1 MREYFVLIILINAA
15 VLKNE
20 KRNKT
25 ILISFDGMRWDYLD
39 KYGPFKNFDEL
50 RKNGVYTDGLQSQF
64 VTKARIQTVWFIL
77 YESYH
82 RCGIELK
89 YKNFGRSGD
98 PW

>member
-64 VTKARIQTVWFIL
+64 VTKARVHTV
-77 YESYH
+77 
-82 RCGIELK
+82 
-89 YKNFGRSGD
+89 
-98 PW
+98 

>member
-1 MREYFVLIILINAA
+1 MTTLMRKYFLLLIFINAA

-64 VTKARIQTVWFIL
+64 VTKAGVHTV
-77 YESYH
+77 
-82 RCGIELK
+82 
-89 YKNFGRSGD
+89 
-98 PW
+98 

>member
-1 MREYFVLIILINAA
+1 MIILIRKYFLVFSIINAT

-39 KYGPFKNFDEL
+39 KYGPFQNFDLL

-64 VTKARIQTVWFIL
+64 VTKKRV
-77 YESYH
+77 H
-82 RCGIELK
+82 RSHRSPMIELI
-89 YKNFGRSGD
+89 YYI
-98 PW
+98 

>member
-1 MREYFVLIILINAA
+1 MIILIRKYFLVLSIINAT

-39 KYGPFKNFDEL
+39 KYGPFQNFDLL

-64 VTKARIQTVWFIL
+64 VTKKRV
-77 YESYH
+77 H
-82 RCGIELK
+82 RRHRSPMIELI
-89 YKNFGRSGD
+89 YNMSHT
-98 PW
+98 

>member
-1 MREYFVLIILINAA
+1 MIVLMRIYFLVSIVINAT

-39 KYGPFKNFDEL
+39 KYGPFKNFDAL

-64 VTKARIQTVWFIL
+64 VTKERIHTT
-77 YESYH
+77 EA
-82 RCGIELK
+82 
-89 YKNFGRSGD
+89 
-98 PW
+98 